1 MKRRRFWVL
10 AGAVAL
16 AGCNSDA
23 PSTPA
28 PSVDSETAG
37 PPAPEVPVMGPERH
51 ILAFGDSLFAGYG
64 LNEGE
69 SYPAKLELAL
79 RAKGINARIA
89 NAGVSGDTS
98 AAALQRLTFTLDN
111 QPQAP
116 DLALV
121 ELGGN
126 DLLRGLSPKE
136 TKANIGAILAELK
149 ARKIPAMLMGMRAPP
164 NAGALFQGQFDALY
178 PALAE
183 QYGVPRVPFFMEAI
197 YGKPDLQQLD
207 HIHPTAHGV
216 EEMVSATLDQ
226 VEKALPP
233 AKALQLPPQ

>member
-1 MKRRRFWVL
+1 MKRRSSWVL
-10 AGAVAL
+10 SGAL
-16 AGCNSDA
+16 ALAACNSDA

-28 PSVDSETAG
+28 PSIENESAE
-37 PPAPEVPVMGPERH
+37 PPAPEVPVMGAERP

-64 LNEGE
+64 LNDGE

-79 RAKGINARIA
+79 RAKGIDARIA

-98 AAALQRLTFTLDN
+98 AAALQRLKFTLDN
-111 QPQAP
+111 QQPAP
-116 DLALV
+116 DLAIV

-136 TKANIGAILAELK
+136 TKANIAAILTELK

-164 NAGALFQGQFDALY
+164 NAGAQFQGQFDALY
-178 PALAE
+178 PALAKE
-183 QYGVPRVPFFMEAI
+183 YGVPLVPFFLEAI
-197 YGKPDLQQLD
+197 YDKPDLLQQD

-216 EEMVSATLDQ
+216 EELVSATVDQ
-226 VEKALPP
+226 VDKALP
-233 AKALQLPPQ
+233 KAEK